1 MGRKKQNSIRSLV
14 GTGDKNFTKGTY
26 AIVTEEIKT
35 VDIGL
40 DISTSVVGVV
50 LLNSRTS
57 KMEKMFAIK
66 LTGTKFD
73 DLWSKADYVQSELER
88 EIVNCGFVV
97 KKIYVEE
104 NAMAFTKGFS
114 SAGTLFTLAK
124 FNGIVSNDARR
135 MFGCK
140 PKMINVR
147 SARKQ
152 LGIKIDTKDKSTD
165 TKTKVFTMVR
175 TLNPTFQWEQ
185 HVAKTGKSKGQL
197 VYAKHNCDIADAW
210 VICRGGQLIE
220 P

>member
-1 MGRKKQNSIRSLV
+1 
-14 GTGDKNFTKGTY
+14 
-26 AIVTEEIKT
+26 
-35 VDIGL
+35 
-40 DISTSVVGVV
+40 
-50 LLNSRTS
+50 
-57 KMEKMFAIK
+57 MFAIK
-66 LTGTKFD
+66 LTGTKFE
-73 DLWSKADYVQSELER
+73 DLWSKADYVQAELQSQ
-88 EIVNCGFVV
+88 IINSGFPINR
-97 KKIYVEE
+97 IYVEE

-165 TKTKVFTMVR
+165 TKTKVFNIVR
-175 TLNPTFQWEQ
+175 TLNPTFQWTQ
-185 HVAKTGKSKGQL
+185 HVAKTGKSKGKL
-197 VYAKHNCDIADAW
+197 VYDKENCDIADAW
-210 VICRGGQLIE
+210 VICKGGSLLE

>member
-1 MGRKKQNSIRSLV
+1 MVRKKQNPLRSLV
-14 GTGDKNFTKGTY
+14 RAGDKDFAKG
-26 AIVTEEIKT
+26 AHVTSTQNSEE
-35 VDIGL
+35 VDLGL

-50 LLNSRTS
+50 LLNSRTG

-73 DLWSKADYVQSELER
+73 DLWSKADHVQSELER
-88 EIVNCGFVV
+88 EVVNDGFLV
-97 KKIYVEE
+97 KRIYVEE

-135 MFGCK
+135 MFGSK

-165 TKTKVFTMVR
+165 TKTKVFTVVR
-175 TLNPTFQWEQ
+175 TLNPTFTWEQ

-197 VYAKHNCDIADAW
+197 VYDKHNCDIADAW
-210 VICRGGQLIE
+210 VICRGGQIIE